1 VANSHVLPWL
11 RSAECASEE
20 GLGGRQVAIDVAAV
34 EPWRRQDRLRFVAE
48 HQSGPTF
55 KVFGEQQWHHPFRV
69 GLGGQHEQ
77 ADCGLD
83 QFVREVSVAQEVAS
97 DAGLDQVGPVTKAV
111 LLPPPTC
118 KAAVN
123 SARNGAACSMQSCW
137 TGTVGSSFRHP

>member
-1 VANSHVLPWL
+1 MANSHVLPWL

-69 GLGGQHEQ
+69 GLG
-77 ADCGLD
+77 DCMNRPTAVSTSLC
-83 QFVREVSVAQEVAS
+83 VRLPSPKK
-97 DAGLDQVGPVTKAV
+97 LLRMPVLT
-111 LLPPPTC
+111 
-118 KAAVN
+118 
-123 SARNGAACSMQSCW
+123 R
-137 TGTVGSSFRHP
+137 